1 MEKNKDKLFING
13 VKVYLEN
20 IEYKSTDFNN
30 IQIKISQN
38 LDLVSCSKD
47 MIIIRMTRKIMSD
60 QVDDFKFIV
69 SSIGE
74 FHLEEK
80 SMDNFK
86 NLDEMKKYV
95 NQRMGYIIDK
105 VQMGS
110 VMSQIIANVTGTFGR
125 PPIILPA
132 VINEDTFKKD

>member
-1 MEKNKDKLFING
+1 MEKSKDKLFING

-20 IEYKSTDFNN
+20 IEYKSTDINN

-38 LDLVSCSKD
+38 LDLVSCNKD
-47 MIIIRMTRKIMSD
+47 MIIIRMTRRIMSD
-60 QVDDFKFIV
+60 KTDDFKLIV

-74 FHLEEK
+74 FHLEER
-80 SMDNFK
+80 SMNNFK
-86 NLDEMKKYV
+86 NLDEMEKYA
-95 NQRMGYIIDK
+95 NERMGYIIDK

>member
-1 MEKNKDKLFING
+1 MEKSKDKLFING

-20 IEYKSTDFNN
+20 IEYKSTDINN

-38 LDLVSCSKD
+38 LDLVSCNKD
-47 MIIIRMTRKIMSD
+47 MIIIRMTRRIMSD
-60 QVDDFKFIV
+60 KTDDFKLIV

-74 FHLEEK
+74 FHLEER
-80 SMDNFK
+80 SMK
-86 NLDEMKKYV
+86 NLDEMEKYA
-95 NQRMGYIIDK
+95 NERMGYIIDK